1 MVLQTERASKKN
13 FFPLEI
19 YRRIYPVGD
28 SVTYRRI
35 KTVGRIVGECFEY
48 RLKISVC
55 KYVGHSGKHCKTP
68 MD

>member
-1 MVLQTERASKKN
+1 MVLQAERASEKKI
-13 FFPLEI
+13 FPLEI

-28 SVTYRRI
+28 SV

-48 RLKISVC
+48 RPKISVC
-55 KYVGHSGKHCKTP
+55 KYVGHSGKHYKTP